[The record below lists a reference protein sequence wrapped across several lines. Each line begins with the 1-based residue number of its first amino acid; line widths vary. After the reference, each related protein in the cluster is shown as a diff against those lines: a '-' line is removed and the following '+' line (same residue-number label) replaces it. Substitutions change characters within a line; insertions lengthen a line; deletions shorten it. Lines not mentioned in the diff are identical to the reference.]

1 MGLLFW
7 RPTGDSTTFAH
18 ANVVHN
24 TSVRAACELAHF
36 HRNLPGARCLA
47 KLTSSFGLCNVFLLH
62 YMRGSNSELIAVR
75 LFRWTLFCQFTA
87 LRLRPR
93 TWGKHPSPGDG
104 KTLSLWTFTMHCGYM
119 LGSFLDMY
127 VCSAIFFMYVW
138 SFVLKPRSLAL
149 HNNQPCHIILA
160 HHPVTHWTVAVLSD
174 VALVM

>member
-75 LFRWTLFCQFTA
+75 IFRWTLSTYCIEAVATHVCDSTVG
-87 LRLRPR
+87 RSI
-93 TWGKHPSPGDG
+93 PSPMKER
-104 KTLSLWTFTMHCGYM
+104 KTLWTITMHGRY
-119 LGSFLDMY
+119 FLY
-127 VCSAIFFMYVW
+127 ARLFSWHVCS
-138 SFVLKPRSLAL
+138 SLLNPRSLAL